1 MLLWIWSY
9 VSNIEGSAQMTEM
22 KREFLSLTIL
32 CVEPGIAMVS
42 ALDTVDVNSH
52 LLEPSEFPETF
63 DICLLKSPFPK

>member
-1 MLLWIWSY
+1 
-9 VSNIEGSAQMTEM
+9 MTEM

-32 CVEPGIAMVS
+32 CVEAGIAMVS

-52 LLEPSEFPETF
+52 LLEPSEFPGTF